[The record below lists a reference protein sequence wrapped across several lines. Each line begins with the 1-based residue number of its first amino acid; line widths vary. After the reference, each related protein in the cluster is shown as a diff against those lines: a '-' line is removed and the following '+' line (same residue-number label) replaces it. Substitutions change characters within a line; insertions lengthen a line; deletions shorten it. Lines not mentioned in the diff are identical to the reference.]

1 MKISRENYKLILL
14 MIFTFATA
22 ASGIRWGLPSRA
34 RTELV
39 LPENLR
45 GRECYELMAKTRSG
59 IYEKVSDNPSAYAG
73 RMSGVKV
80 YDEGVTRITEAQPD
94 GTLALDA
101 KNGKIPHEILLA
113 MNAFLLRTNHPHEQ
127 DILSAIAKMRP
138 AKFDFNPRFFRY
150 GGSYIYPIAAMYAVA
165 AKVGYLKI
173 SPDITFYHARP
184 NEIAKFYVIGRL
196 LSCFAA
202 TMFILLIYLITKN
215 IYDRKTA
222 IVAALFSSIIPITL
236 VDANIMR
243 TQPYAA
249 AWALL
254 FIYFVTR
261 IYSSSEKKYFWLAG
275 ASLGMA
281 IGASI
286 NAFIYILFLPAA
298 LYLKKDFYGTRH
310 KKITDIVKAVALV
323 SSVSLAVFLLTNPYL
338 IFSLEEF
345 RDELKWIKVF
355 IKDIRPW
362 LFVTDSLRE
371 SMGTLLWVASLFGVA
386 YAAAKRSK
394 GDILLMLL
402 ALPALTYVA
411 VFFGYSSVRLASAN
425 VRIYLPLLLMLLIF
439 PARAVVGLY
448 ESSARARKII
458 VVVSVAIMV
467 IYTLALRM
475 SYAAWLFRDAAG
487 SSTNIRAGKWIN
499 ENIPKGASVGIM
511 KYTPH
516 TDATPPF
523 RFADYRIIGNF
534 EFLKNVND
542 ARELPKY
549 FIISETPDFAE
560 IKKRFAW
567 EDFTN
572 RYRLVQYF
580 DDEIKIGVFH
590 PRNKFGYGNLPVAVY
605 KLTKESGR

>member
-1 MKISRENYKLILL
+1 MKILRENYKLILL
-14 MIFTFATA
+14 LVFTFATA
-22 ASGIRWGLPSRA
+22 LFGTRWGLPSSA

-45 GRECYELMAKTRSG
+45 SREIYELMAKTRSG

-73 RMSGVKV
+73 RMSAIKS
-80 YDEGVTRITEAQPD
+80 YDEGVTRITPANAD
-94 GTLALDA
+94 GTLVLAA

-150 GGSYIYPIAAMYAVA
+150 GGSYVYPIAAMYAIA

-184 NEIAKFYVIGRL
+184 DEIAKFYIIGRL

-202 TMFILLIYLITKN
+202 TMCVLLIYMITKN
-215 IYDRKTA
+215 IYDKKTA
-222 IVAALFSSIIPITL
+222 ILAALFSAIVPITL

-275 ASLGMA
+275 ASIGMS

-286 NAFIYILFLPAA
+286 NSFIYFFFLPLAI
-298 LYLKKDFYGTRH
+298 YLKEDFEVWH
-310 KKITDIVKAVALV
+310 KKIADIVKAIALV
-323 SSVSLAVFLLTNPYL
+323 SSVALAVFLFTNPYL
-338 IFSLEEF
+338 IFSLADY
-345 RDELKWIKVF
+345 RDELKWVRVF
-355 IKDIRPW
+355 VMKDIRPW
-362 LFVTDSLRE
+362 LVVTQNLRE
-371 SMGTLLWVASLFGVA
+371 SMGVFLWAATLAGIIYALVKRNKGDVFLASL
-386 YAAAKRSK
+386 
-394 GDILLMLL
+394 L
-402 ALPALTYVA
+402 LPALAYVA
-411 VFFGYSSVRLASAN
+411 AFFGYEAVRYGSAN
-425 VRIYLPLLLMLLIF
+425 IRLYFPLLLMPLIF
-439 PARAVVGLY
+439 PARFITGVHENASRDG
-448 ESSARARKII
+448 KII
-458 VVVSVAIMV
+458 IIASAAV
-467 IYTLALRM
+467 IAVYTAALRV
-475 SYAAWLFRDAAG
+475 SYAAWLFRDSAE

-523 RFADYRIIGNF
+523 RFADYRIISNF
-534 EFLKNVND
+534 EFLND
-542 ARELPKY
+542 INGVRKLPEY
-549 FIISETPDFAE
+549 FVISETPDFE
-560 IKKRFAW
+560 GLKKKYDWKGFM
-567 EDFTN
+567 N

-580 DDEIKIGVFH
+580 DDELKIGPFIM
-590 PRNKFGYGNLPVAVY
+590 RNRFGYGNLPVAVY
-605 KLTKESGR
+605 NLTGESGR